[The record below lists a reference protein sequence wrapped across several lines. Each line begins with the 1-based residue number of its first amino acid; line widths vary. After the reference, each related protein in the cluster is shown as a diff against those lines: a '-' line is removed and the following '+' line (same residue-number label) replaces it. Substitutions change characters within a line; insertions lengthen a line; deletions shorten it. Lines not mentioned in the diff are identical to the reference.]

1 MNTYPF
7 AGEIKMEKVIKDG
20 KEVNLLK
27 PTVETPMAYTF
38 TPHDRE
44 WVTGKE
50 WARIDKGMNV
60 IHLDME
66 LCAKGPHNAYTA
78 LAMAI
83 WNKAIET
90 EREKVAAWM
99 TQQGYATGHGDT
111 IEDLLKEL
119 EWQIRESEREA
130 CAKVCEE
137 RQEIFKKYYTKNLA
151 AMCAEAIR
159 ARSKCEI
166 GDAGTKIPEDVSCK
180 THPDAPH
187 GFDRHMSHTLDRYV
201 CECEHWEPSK

>member
-20 KEVNLLK
+20 KEVIEWEPVPLQSDRFSVDHV
-27 PTVETPMAYTF
+27 TGSVGIGTPNQEPIEYTF
-38 TPHDRE
+38 TPPA
-44 WVTGKE
+44 TE
-50 WARIDKGMNV
+50 WARIDKDMNV
-60 IHLDME
+60 VHLDME

-90 EREKVAAWM
+90 ERE
-99 TQQGYATGHGDT
+99 
-111 IEDLLKEL
+111 
-119 EWQIRESEREA
+119 A

-137 RQEIFKKYYTKNLA
+137 RQEVFEKYYTKGLA
-151 AMCAEAIR
+151 GMCAEAIR
-159 ARSKCEI
+159 ARSKCER
-166 GDAGTKIPEDVSCK
+166 GDAGTKIPEDISCK

-201 CECEHWEPSK
+201 CECEYWEPSK

>member
-27 PTVETPMAYTF
+27 PTVETPMAYTL

-50 WARIDKGMNV
+50 WARIDKDMNV
-60 IHLDME
+60 THLDME

-78 LAMAI
+78 LALAI

-90 EREKVAAWM
+90 EREKVAQWM
-99 TQQGYATGHGDT
+99 MTKGYATGHGDS
-111 IEDLLKEL
+111 IEDLMKEL

-130 CAKVCEE
+130 CAKVCEDRE
-137 RQEIFKKYYTKNLA
+137 RANLYGVKECA
-151 AMCAEAIR
+151 AAIR
-159 ARSKCEI
+159 AR
-166 GDAGTKIPEDVSCK
+166 GNT
-180 THPDAPH
+180 
-187 GFDRHMSHTLDRYV
+187 
-201 CECEHWEPSK
+201 

>member
-27 PTVETPMAYTF
+27 PTVETPMAYTL

-50 WARIDKGMNV
+50 WARIDKDMNV
-60 IHLDME
+60 VHLDMD

-90 EREKVAAWM
+90 EREKVAQWM
-99 TQQGYATGHGDT
+99 MTKGYATGHGDS
-111 IEDLLKEL
+111 IEDLMKEL

-130 CAKVCEE
+130 CAKVCDVLSVHP
-137 RQEIFKKYYTKNLA
+137 KYASDITKLA
-151 AMCAEAIR
+151 ATAIR
-159 ARSKCEI
+159 AR
-166 GDAGTKIPEDVSCK
+166 GNT
-180 THPDAPH
+180 
-187 GFDRHMSHTLDRYV
+187 
-201 CECEHWEPSK
+201 

>member
-1 MNTYPF
+1 
-7 AGEIKMEKVIKDG
+7 MEKVIKDG

-50 WARIDKGMNV
+50 WARIDKDMNV
-60 IHLDME
+60 THLDME

-78 LAMAI
+78 LALAI

-90 EREKVAAWM
+90 EREKVATWM
-99 TQQGYATGHGDT
+99 TRQGYATGHGDS

-130 CAKVCEE
+130 CAKVVEDYCGAWDD
-137 RQEIFKKYYTKNLA
+137 KGYALA
-151 AMCAEAIR
+151 SAIR
-159 ARSKCEI
+159 AR
-166 GDAGTKIPEDVSCK
+166 GNT
-180 THPDAPH
+180 
-187 GFDRHMSHTLDRYV
+187 
-201 CECEHWEPSK
+201 

>member
-27 PTVETPMAYTF
+27 PTVETPMAYTL

-50 WARIDKGMNV
+50 WARIDKDMNV
-60 IHLDME
+60 THLDME

-78 LAMAI
+78 LALAI

-99 TQQGYATGHGDT
+99 MRQGYATGHGDT
-111 IEDLLKEL
+111 VEDLLKEL

-130 CAKVCEE
+130 CAKVVEAIDRNGAWVTKEE
-137 RQEIFKKYYTKNLA
+137 A
-151 AMCAEAIR
+151 AGAIR
-159 ARSKCEI
+159 AR
-166 GDAGTKIPEDVSCK
+166 GNT
-180 THPDAPH
+180 
-187 GFDRHMSHTLDRYV
+187 
-201 CECEHWEPSK
+201 

>member
-1 MNTYPF
+1 MSGDHNQYQRDAENVSYMYTLPENGALRISVPLPDPQITWGHSNTS
-7 AGEIKMEKVIKDG
+7 EIWARVDKDG
-20 KEVNLLK
+20 N
-27 PTVETPMAYTF
+27 
-38 TPHDRE
+38 
-44 WVTGKE
+44 VT
-50 WARIDKGMNV
+50 
-60 IHLDME
+60 HLDME

-99 TQQGYATGHGDT
+99 MRQGYATGHGDT
-111 IEDLLKEL
+111 TEDLLREA

-137 RQEIFKKYYTKNLA
+137 RQEVFEKYYTKGLA

-159 ARSKCEI
+159 ARGS
-166 GDAGTKIPEDVSCK
+166 P
-180 THPDAPH
+180 
-187 GFDRHMSHTLDRYV
+187 
-201 CECEHWEPSK
+201 